1 MRKFIQSK
9 RQVLLLEESFA
20 WGQNHIDLLCQG
32 PLLGNLLMGI
42 LLLRVADLS
51 PITLHQLGN
60 FIERPPPDKLDFST
74 PPGNF
79 FPQGAQRFVL
89 KLSSER
95 PHALWDP
102 SPLVE
107 NVNEQNFTAL
117 RQGPVQRRVVSQAK
131 VVTKPQ
137 QAFLHKPVILSR

>member
-1 MRKFIQSK
+1 MAEHVRKFIQSK
-9 RQVLLLEESFA
+9 GQVLLLEESFA
-20 WGQNHIDLLCQG
+20 WGQNQVGLLCQG

-60 FIERPPPDKLDFST
+60 FIEPPAPDKLDFST
-74 PPGNF
+74 PLGNF

-95 PHALWDP
+95 THAIGVP

-107 NVNEQNFTAL
+107 NVNEQDFTAL
-117 RQGPVQRRVVSQAK
+117 HQGPMQRRIVS
-131 VVTKPQ
+131 
-137 QAFLHKPVILSR
+137 